1 MIVHPAQEETQH
13 TPNGID
19 EVTASTLPVAGTTAA
34 AALAAINV
42 DAEDTVLIGGAA
54 GGAGVFAVQLACL
67 AGARVIGTCSLGSF
81 EFLRGLV
88 RSPSPTAP
96 A

>member
-13 TPNGID
+13 IPK
-19 EVTASTLPVAGTTAA
+19 VPASTLLVAGTTAA
-34 AALAAINV
+34 AVLVAINV

-54 GGAGVFAVQLACL
+54 GGAGMFAVQLACL
-67 AGARVIGTCSLGSF
+67 AGAREIGTCAVGSF
-81 EFLRGLV
+81 EFLRAWV